1 MKGQN
6 WTNGA
11 NVSIVL
17 TRSKWNPSMC
27 YCKNVHYKPMDGI
40 DALKKVGEFMVMGEP
55 MFP

>member
-1 MKGQN
+1 
-6 WTNGA
+6 
-11 NVSIVL
+11 
-17 TRSKWNPSMC
+17 MC